1 MSDLP
6 AALGGAALP
15 RPQRAGAVRMR
26 SEGEALGD
34 GADDLLVVLRAVV
47 ESQLALGPLP
57 PAADGPRASIS
68 LSPLAAAEAA
78 LTCAAFVRAAAAVG
92 ARQGGVGVEPL
103 RGVLEP
109 LTRAPAVD
117 AGRAAETSKLVIAEL
132 ARAVRAEPEPVAAA
146 CVALLLPLLS
156 HADGLQHARCDA
168 ALSMRAGLLAYAFEV
183 IDRGDVSQLKEDVPA
198 QGADPRVVQAHSDA
212 SRCYMVIRLVLELN
226 QADGGAAGWIDA
238 ELRPEDVD
246 AMVVWLKAASRTP
259 ALGKAAEKGRLFG
272 IPKVRAGGKGAYERT
287 TSQQWSLESLKALK
301 EAKRR

>member
-1 MSDLP
+1 
-6 AALGGAALP
+6 
-15 RPQRAGAVRMR
+15 MR
-26 SEGEALGD
+26 
-34 GADDLLVVLRAVV
+34 
-47 ESQLALGPLP
+47 
-57 PAADGPRASIS
+57 
-68 LSPLAAAEAA
+68 
-78 LTCAAFVRAAAAVG
+78 RAAA
-92 ARQGGVGVEPL
+92 
-103 RGVLEP
+103 
-109 LTRAPAVD
+109 
-117 AGRAAETSKLVIAEL
+117 
-132 ARAVRAEPEPVAAA
+132 
-146 CVALLLPLLS
+146 PLLS

-198 QGADPRVVQAHSDA
+198 QGADPRVVQAHSNA

>member
-1 MSDLP
+1 
-6 AALGGAALP
+6 
-15 RPQRAGAVRMR
+15 MR

-198 QGADPRVVQAHSDA
+198 QGADPRV
-212 SRCYMVIRLVLELN
+212 
-226 QADGGAAGWIDA
+226 GPGWIDA

-246 AMVVWLKAASRTP
+246 ATR
-259 ALGKAAEKGRLFG
+259 LGKAAEKGRLLASARRQKGRLFG
-272 IPKVRAGGKGAYERT
+272 IPARRQGRLRADAAT
-287 TSQQWSLESLKALK
+287 W
-301 EAKRR
+301 